1 MPAVYPTEHVVASFP
16 SENVLLLTM
25 QRPKVNALNTGQSPL
40 FRGSKVRNWLR
51 MADDTLPCITSV
63 LWLEIGKHMDVASA
77 DSNVRC
83 VVLASG
89 LDKIYTTG
97 LDLTESGLNHN
108 GTDAGRLALQHRAY
122 IKLLQDAVSAIERCD
137 KPVIAAVHGICL
149 GGGIDIIA
157 SADIRYA
164 AEGSTFSIKEVDVG
178 LAADVGSLQRLP
190 KTTASAS
197 LLNELALTARNF
209 DPQEAYQLG
218 LVSKV
223 VPGGKDGVLKAALDT
238 AKVIASKSPI
248 ATLGTKHLLN
258 YSREHTTQEGLE
270 YTRIW
275 NMSMLQ
281 AQDLPDAFAA
291 FATKKPAKFGK
302 L

>member
-25 QRPKVNALNTGQSPL
+25 QRAKINALNT
-40 FRGSKVRNWLR
+40 
-51 MADDTLPCITSV
+51 A
-63 LWLEIGKHMDVASA
+63 LWVEIGKHMDVASA
-77 DSNVRC
+77 DSDVRC

-89 LDKIYTTG
+89 LDKIYTAG
-97 LDLTESGLNHN
+97 LDLTESGLDHD
-108 GTDAGRLALQHRAY
+108 GTDAGRLALQHRSY

-137 KPVIAAVHGICL
+137 KPVIAAVHGVCL
-149 GGGIDIIA
+149 GGGIDIIV

-209 DPQEAYQLG
+209 GPQEAYQLG

-223 VPGGKDGVLKAALDT
+223 VPGGKEGVLKAALDT

-248 ATLGTKHLLN
+248 ATLGTKHLLT
-258 YSREHTTQEGLE
+258 YSRDHTTQEGERGHSVEGSKAVDLE
-270 YTRIW
+270 WLI
-275 NMSMLQ
+275 L
-281 AQDLPDAFAA
+281 LI
-291 FATKKPAKFGK
+291 
-302 L
+302 